1 MRPLVALAL
10 LLVSCAPA
18 LAVEPA
24 GTVRLQG
31 GIRRLRLST
40 ADARLEVRNRPLAL
54 RFKSGPV
61 AVRDAEGGGLYYERG
76 GQRFGVGT
84 MTAFEPRAD
93 GAVLTVM
100 TDEGQ
105 VATITLR
112 FVTSRTLEVSFEPPA
127 PESVTAFGTML
138 RSPESEAIYGLT
150 ERLRDSAPLAPPI
163 LEVPAED
170 VRPVEVGSL
179 DRRGETVEMLVRP
192 TFSLYAPFYQ
202 TSKGYGLA
210 VGGTTIGTFD
220 LAASERETIALRFE
234 AGTLPE
240 HRRFTYWL
248 FAGPEHA
255 TILDEYTA
263 LTGRPIVPPDWA
275 FLHWR
280 WRGELRTGA
289 PAGFDGVPMNA
300 DVVDDL
306 SMYEALGLPVG
317 VYLLDRPVLEGDGF
331 GFDRFVF
338 DQTRLPNVQAMLGAL
353 RARGW
358 KIMMWSS
365 AWVCG
370 ALPGD
375 NGYDA
380 RQLGFI
386 APGPGGDPL
395 CNEAGSNSFIL
406 DVTNP
411 AARAWWRDRI
421 AAFVAEEGIQG
432 IKLDRGEEHIASD
445 VDDLWADGRTGREA
459 RNAYP
464 ILQAELHHDALRQAH
479 GDDFVLW
486 TRSGY
491 TGTQRFAIT
500 WGGDTPGSE
509 TFGAGPGTDLGLRMA
524 IIKQLRAAFLGYPIW
539 GSDTGGY
546 YQFKD
551 REVFARW
558 LEFSAFSGIM
568 EIGGVGEH
576 APWRMPTE
584 PVFDQEMIDVYRRY
598 TTLRATLQPYLV
610 ATAAEAATGMPMAR
624 PMPFVDRKDAKL
636 RDLWDQYMLGPDL
649 LVAPVWRV
657 GERRREVYLP
667 RGRWRS
673 YWDRSRVWKGKRT
686 IRVDVPLGEIPVFV
700 RDGAE
705 VPGP

>member
-1 MRPLVALAL
+1 VLAVWL
-10 LLVSCAPA
+10 LAVVPA
-18 LAVEPA
+18 AVLAVEAP
-24 GTVRLQG
+24 TVRVQG
-31 GIRRLRLST
+31 GAKRLTLST
-40 ADARLEVRNRPLAL
+40 EDARVLVRGK
-54 RFKSGPV
+54 RFHLTFRGRAGGAV
-61 AVRDAEGGGLYYERG
+61 ARDQNGGGLFYERG
-76 GQRFGVGT
+76 GARIGIGAVT
-84 MTAFEPRAD
+84 DVAPLAD
-93 GAVLTVM
+93 GAVLTAD
-100 TDEGQ
+100 TDEGLP
-105 VATITLR
+105 ATITLR
-112 FVTSRTLEVSFEPPA
+112 FLTTRTLQVVLEPPVA
-127 PESVTAFGTML
+127 EGVTAFGTKL
-138 RSPESEAIYGLT
+138 RSPESEVIYGLT
-150 ERLRDSAPLAPPI
+150 ERLRDSPPI
-163 LEVPAED
+163 SPPALEQPIED
-170 VRPVEVGSL
+170 TRPVEVGSL

-210 VGGTTIGTFD
+210 VGGTTFGRFD
-220 LAASERETIALRFE
+220 LAASDAKSIELSFE
-234 AGTLPE
+234 AGTQAQ

-275 FLHWR
+275 FRHWR
-280 WRGELRTGA
+280 WRGELRRGDPA
-289 PAGFDGVPMNA
+289 PLDGVAMNA
-300 DVVDDL
+300 DLVDDL
-306 SMYEALGLPVG
+306 AMYEALDLPVG
-317 VYLLDRPVLEGDGF
+317 VYILDRPVLEGDAF

-338 DQTRLPNVQAMLGAL
+338 DQDRLPNVQAMLGAL
-353 RARGW
+353 RDRGW

-370 ALPGD
+370 AMPGD
-375 NGYDA
+375 NGYEA
-380 RQLGFI
+380 RLLGFI

-395 CNEAGSNSFIL
+395 CNELGTNSFIL

-411 AARAWWRDRI
+411 DARAWWRDRI
-421 AAFVAEEGIQG
+421 ATFVADNGIQG
-432 IKLDRGEEHIASD
+432 IKLDRGEEHIASEADD
-445 VDDLWADGRTGREA
+445 VWADGRTGREA

-464 ILQAELHHDALRQAH
+464 ILQTELHHDALQQAF
-479 GDDFVLW
+479 GDDFVLF

-491 TGTQRFAIT
+491 TGTQRWAVV

-558 LEFSAFSGIM
+558 IEFSAFSGIM

-584 PVFDQEMIDVYRRY
+584 PAFDQEMIDIYRRY
-598 TTLRATLQPYLV
+598 TRLRETLLPYLV
-610 ATAAEAATGMPMAR
+610 TVAAEAGTGMPMAR
-624 PMPFVDRKDAKL
+624 PMPFVDRNDRQL

-649 LVAPVWRV
+649 LVAPVWRI
-657 GERRREVYLP
+657 GERSRDVYLP

-673 YWDRSRVWKGKRT
+673 YWDPSQVWKGKRVIT
-686 IRVDVPLGEIPVFV
+686 VEVPLDAIPVFV
-700 RDGAE
+700 RDGAV

>member
-1 MRPLVALAL
+1 MRLLVAVVLLA
-10 LLVSCAPA
+10 VSSASV

-24 GTVRLQG
+24 GKVRVKG
-31 GIRRLRLST
+31 GTKRLRLST
-40 ADARLEVRNRPLAL
+40 ADARLEIRGQPFEL
-54 RFKSGPV
+54 RFKSGPARARDV
-61 AVRDAEGGGLYYERG
+61 AGGGLFYERG
-76 GQRFGVGT
+76 GQRFEVGT
-84 MTAFEPRAD
+84 MTGFEPRDD
-93 GAVLTVM
+93 GAVLTVTM
-100 TDEGQ
+100 GESEA
-105 VATITLR
+105 ATVTVR
-112 FVTSRTLEVSFEPPA
+112 FVTSRTVEVVLEPPA
-127 PESVTAFGTML
+127 PDTVTAFGTRL
-138 RSPESEAIYGLT
+138 RSPESEVIYGLT
-150 ERLRDSAPLAPPI
+150 ERLRDSEPVSPPI
-163 LEVPAED
+163 LEVPEED
-170 VRPVEVGSL
+170 LRPVEVGSL
-179 DRRGETVEMLVRP
+179 NRRGETVEMLVRP
-192 TFSLYAPFYQ
+192 TFALYAPFYQ

-220 LAASERETIALRFE
+220 LAKTEPETIAVRFE
-234 AGTLPE
+234 AGVLPE

-248 FAGPEHA
+248 FGGPEHA
-255 TILDEYTA
+255 TILDEYTS

-289 PAGFDGVPMNA
+289 PADFDGVPMNA
-300 DVVDDL
+300 DFVDDL
-306 SMYEALGLPVG
+306 AMYEALDLPVG
-317 VYLLDRPVLEGDGF
+317 VYLLDRPVLQGDVF
-331 GFDRFVF
+331 GFDRFAF
-338 DQTRLPNVQAMLGAL
+338 DETRLPNVQAMLGAL
-353 RARGW
+353 RERGW

-370 ALPGD
+370 AEPGD

-380 RQLGFI
+380 RQLGYI

-395 CNEAGSNSFIL
+395 CNEAGTNSFIL

-411 AARAWWRDRI
+411 AARDWWRDRI
-421 AAFVAEEGIQG
+421 AAFVAAEGIQG

-445 VDDLWADGRTGREA
+445 VDDVWADGRTGREA

-464 ILQAELHHDALRQAH
+464 TLQAELHHAALRQAH

-558 LEFSAFSGIM
+558 IEFSAFSGIM

-584 PVFDQEMIDVYRRY
+584 PAFDQEMIDIYRRY
-598 TTLRATLQPYLV
+598 TKLRETLQPYLV
-610 ATAAEAATGMPMAR
+610 ATAAAAGTGMPMAR
-624 PMPFVDRKDAKL
+624 PMPFVDRKDKKL

-657 GERRREVYLP
+657 GERSREVYLP

-673 YWDRSRVWKGKRT
+673 YWDPSRVEKGKRVVS
-686 IRVDVPLGEIPVFV
+686 VDVPLGEIAVFV